1 MRIVNLTEFLL
12 LPRGTVFAK
21 YEPCVLGDLCIKVGN
36 FGNTIDFQYDSIG
49 DQFDRFKVPV
59 GVDEHDVMRAG
70 TDVPI
75 DFNMTSRDG
84 LNEKEQLFAVWSA
97 EDVDALIV
105 RLQESKEEV
114 IRDGS
119 V

>member
-1 MRIVNLTEFLL
+1 
-12 LPRGTVFAK
+12 VFAK
-21 YEPCVLGDLCIKVGN
+21 YEPCVFGDLCVKVGN
-36 FGNTIDFQYDSIG
+36 FGGNDFQYDSIG
-49 DQFDRFKVPV
+49 DAFDRFKLPV

-75 DFNMTSRDG
+75 DFNMTGRDG
-84 LNEKEQLFAVWSA
+84 LNEEKQLFAVWSVA
-97 EDVDALIV
+97 DVDALIT

-114 IRDGS
+114 IRDGA